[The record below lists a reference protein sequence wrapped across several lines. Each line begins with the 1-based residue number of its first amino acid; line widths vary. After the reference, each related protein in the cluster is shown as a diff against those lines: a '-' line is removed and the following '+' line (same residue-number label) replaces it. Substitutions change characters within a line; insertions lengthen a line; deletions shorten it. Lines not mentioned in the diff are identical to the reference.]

1 MQSVAVTR
9 CVSVT
14 GGHADKTPWVI
25 SNFESINGVEYI
37 PLSMR
42 DSGFNRFVAGAGSR
56 GICGK
61 SGDFLTKPRELRA
74 TATMS
79 SHVGKSESD
88 ALKQRERLPSG
99 GSYLQPLKSK
109 HQASSATVSRWSP

>member
-14 GGHADKTPWVI
+14 GGHADNTPWVI

-42 DSGFNRFVAGAGSR
+42 DSGFHRFVAGAGSR

-61 SGDFLTKPRELRA
+61 SGDFLTKLRELRA
-74 TATMS
+74 TATQCRQ
-79 SHVGKSESD
+79 V
-88 ALKQRERLPSG
+88 RERCLVYTDSC
-99 GSYLQPLKSK
+99 SYQE
-109 HQASSATVSRWSP
+109 ATVDVERGFQAGGATCNR